1 MTRIIEEDRVFTILS
16 VFAAAM
22 LLATLFRVAKPHFSF
37 VGGSRLWILL
47 SVLGFLVYLL
57 GSIYSRF
64 EFQWMSLPLFYLG
77 TVAFLAG
84 SRVTLYAVPSVL
96 ALILLPLPFYLSV
109 QLVDALDLVLVSAIA
124 LSGIAVVT
132 LRPSPAAIGCE
143 YCKEG
148 EAKVGDF
155 CEYCGKIRWPARLSV
170 DGKRLAGVAMA
181 TALIIFSVSVSLP
194 LVTVSDSGVY
204 LTRYSL
210 AGVHEGTALA
220 TFPGWSSELSSS
232 SNGLSGSIVTY
243 PVNGKG
249 SDASVSFSISS
260 SRAASARSVFPPHVV
275 IRKNGSQSLAQGESA
290 ERVYWSEGGK
300 NMSGL
305 TWSTYSRYVSGVAVE
320 SGYLTLLLSTK
331 TQTSSQGGETRLLQL
346 SQTISSRLA
355 AAKQGEWFLTYALGP
370 LLNNLLYVQSGAA
383 FGLFAL
389 AAGIARSA
397 DFSGG
402 RRLENSLG
410 LRDDEFAL
418 LTYLSAKGARTGS
431 ELLKEDPAFSDW
443 QTLRRTLGK
452 LKEFSLVTNVVQTR
466 MGVPYSLWESKVT

>member
-1 MTRIIEEDRVFTILS
+1 MTRIIEGDRVFTILC

-64 EFQWMSLPLFYLG
+64 EFQWLSLPLFYLG
-77 TVAFLAG
+77 AVTFLAG

-109 QLVDALDLVLVSAIA
+109 QLVDALDLVLVSAIV

-143 YCKEG
+143 YCKED

-181 TALIIFSVSVSLP
+181 TALIIFAVSVSLP

-210 AGVHEGTALA
+210 AGVHEDAALA

-232 SNGLSGSIVTY
+232 NGLSGSIVTY
-243 PVNGKG
+243 SLNGKG

-260 SRAASARSVFPPHVV
+260 SRAASAPSVFPPHVV
-275 IRKNGSQSLAQGESA
+275 IRNNGSLLLAQGESA

-305 TWSTYSRYVSGVAVE
+305 TWSTYSRYVSGVAV
-320 SGYLTLLLSTK
+320 
-331 TQTSSQGGETRLLQL
+331 
-346 SQTISSRLA
+346 
-355 AAKQGEWFLTYALGP
+355 
-370 LLNNLLYVQSGAA
+370 
-383 FGLFAL
+383 
-389 AAGIARSA
+389 
-397 DFSGG
+397 
-402 RRLENSLG
+402 
-410 LRDDEFAL
+410 
-418 LTYLSAKGARTGS
+418 
-431 ELLKEDPAFSDW
+431 
-443 QTLRRTLGK
+443 
-452 LKEFSLVTNVVQTR
+452 
-466 MGVPYSLWESKVT
+466 